1 MVFIIP
7 SFLILTRPVLSIK
20 LKYKSSVDIPL
31 WENKIQEEK
40 LIMIYLLK
48 KPGTWE
54 KLKILG
60 STARFDVCG
69 VPSLIRYKGKKFQRF
84 KFIYPAVGKRGFVRL
99 FKVLQTNF
107 CEGNCY
113 YCANRKDRNFI
124 RINFSPEELARL
136 FINYYRKGLV
146 DGLFLSSAI
155 YGSPT
160 RSQEETFKTIW
171 LVRKKYGYRG
181 YIHYKVLPGSDEALI
196 EKCTDLVDR
205 LSINLEAPS
214 PNYLE
219 KLSPTKNFSD
229 ELLSGLI
236 KISRINRER
245 PLKAGITTQLVVGAA
260 GESDKDIIG
269 FSYSLYRKYN
279 LWRVYYS
286 GFMPIED
293 TPLEDVPPC
302 PPLREFRLYQADFLL
317 RGYGFKVEEMPFEK
331 NGNLPRDKDPKLAWA
346 LSHPEKF
353 PVEINK
359 ADYWELLRVPG
370 IGRISAK
377 RIVKMRREN
386 KITSLEELRGT
397 GAVIKR
403 ARNFITIN
411 GKFYPL
417 EKRDNDTRSSQLFLG
432 EEI

>member
-1 MVFIIP
+1 MA
-7 SFLILTRPVLSIK
+7 
-20 LKYKSSVDIPL
+20 
-31 WENKIQEEK
+31 
-40 LIMIYLLK
+40 YLLK

-54 KLKILG
+54 KLKVLG

-69 VPSLIRYKGKKFQRF
+69 MPSLVKYKDKKFQRF
-84 KFIYPAVGKRGFVRL
+84 KFIYPAVGKGGCVRL

-113 YCANRKDRNFI
+113 YCANRKDRDFT
-124 RINFSPEELARL
+124 RISFSPQELARL
-136 FINYYRKGLV
+136 FISYYRKGLV

-155 YGSPT
+155 YSSPN

-171 LVRKKYGYRG
+171 LLRKKYGYRG

-196 EKCTDLVDR
+196 ERCARFVDR

-214 PNYLE
+214 PVYLE
-219 KLSPTKNFSD
+219 KLSPSKNFSTQ
-229 ELLSGLI
+229 LISGLK
-236 KISRINRER
+236 KISQINKEK
-245 PLKAGITTQLVVGAA
+245 PLTAGITTQLVVGAA
-260 GESDKDIIG
+260 GESDKEIIDL
-269 FSYSLYRKYN
+269 SYSLYRKYN

-293 TPLEDVPPC
+293 TPLENTPPC

-317 RGYGFKVEEMPFEK
+317 RGYGFKPEELPFER
-331 NGNLPRDKDPKLAWA
+331 NGNLPQDKDPKLAWA
-346 LSHPEKF
+346 MTHREKF

-370 IGRISAK
+370 IGKISAK
-377 RIVKMRREN
+377 RIVKMRRES
-386 KITSLEELRGT
+386 KIVNLKELKAT
-397 GAVIKR
+397 GCVVKR

-411 GKFYPL
+411 GKFYPSDK
-417 EKRDNDTRSSQLFLG
+417 EDNASSSFELFLW